1 MSSYVNYVP
10 METENENEDDKS
22 NYQEDARTR
31 DLNPILD
38 DEIYSNSIDSGY
50 YPQYMFYQKLLFN
63 EDKKPEN
70 PSTKKESIFKILKF
84 ENEKNKKKININV
97 QNEHMDITPD
107 IKFLIFEKAKT
118 DNTSLFLSRP
128 IFSQWVP
135 GKGIIKTR
143 KYTNDDI
150 FKKIRGKF
158 FHEIVIGKLN
168 RILEKMNIQMK
179 FEFADISQ
187 NSNIKDNIKY
197 LNSTLKEVLKTVKFN
212 QTVLDEI
219 EKLGDDAEEIKP
231 ILNAKIRY
239 LYKEYFDSE
248 EYQKSIGEM
257 LEINENYDYIYLYIK
272 KSKDFFNYYSK
283 ENSKKNK
290 YKKKGQ
296 K

>member
-1 MSSYVNYVP
+1 MSLDLDYHT
-10 METENENEDDKS
+10 MKIENEDKDFKI
-22 NYQEDARTR
+22 NCQENARTM
-31 DLNPILD
+31 DLGPILD
-38 DEIYSNSIDSGY
+38 NETHSNSNDSGY
-50 YPQYMFYQKLLFN
+50 YGEGEFIQKLYFISN
-63 EDKKPEN
+63 KKRKIS
-70 PSTKKESIFKILKF
+70 STIQKRIFKIIKAEK
-84 ENEKNKKKININV
+84 ENKQNKVNKNV
-97 QNEHMDITPD
+97 QNEHMDISSEN
-107 IKFLIFEKAKT
+107 KFLIFEKAKT
-118 DNTSLFLSRP
+118 DNTMFLSQP
-128 IFSQWVP
+128 IFSQCFP
-135 GKGIIKTR
+135 NKGIIKTR

-150 FKKIRGKF
+150 YKKIRGKF

-212 QTVLDEI
+212 QKVFDEI

-231 ILNAKIRY
+231 ILNAKMQY
-239 LYKEYFDSE
+239 LYNEYFDSE

-257 LEINENYDYIYLYIK
+257 LEINEYCDYIYLYIK
-272 KSKDFFNYYSK
+272 KSKDFFNYYSI

-290 YKKKGQ
+290 YKKGPK